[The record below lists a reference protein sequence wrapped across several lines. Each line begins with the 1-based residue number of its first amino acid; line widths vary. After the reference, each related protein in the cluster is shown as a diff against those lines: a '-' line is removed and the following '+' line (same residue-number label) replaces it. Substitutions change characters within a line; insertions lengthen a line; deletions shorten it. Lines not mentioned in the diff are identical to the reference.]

1 MSRTLHLLRHAKSSW
16 DDPAATDHER
26 PLAPRGRRAAAAIA
40 GHLRDERIAPA
51 LVLCSSAVRT
61 RQTLARVSAGFDP
74 GCDVRIEIEGAL
86 YDVSAAELLTRI
98 RRVADDVGSVM
109 LIGHEPAIG
118 ELALTLAGPGSDAG
132 AAGAAAG
139 EVPDRGA
146 GHVRLPGRLERAA
159 CRSGP
164 ADRVREAAGTRDAG
178 SVLTTRPSAR
188 GPRPGSGTGSD
199 GVGVASRRAGGF
211 RLRSRFRTLPSLRIL
226 ASSLL
231 LVAFG

>member
-118 ELALTLAGPGSDAG
+118 ELALTLAGPGSDEAQLARLREKFPTAALATFDCPGGWSELHAG
-132 AAGAAAG
+132 AARLTAFVKPR
-139 EVPDRGA
+139 ELETPD
-146 GHVRLPGRLERAA
+146 L
-159 CRSGP
+159 S
-164 ADRVREAAGTRDAG
+164 
-178 SVLTTRPSAR
+178 
-188 GPRPGSGTGSD
+188 
-199 GVGVASRRAGGF
+199 
-211 RLRSRFRTLPSLRIL
+211 
-226 ASSLL
+226 
-231 LVAFG
+231 